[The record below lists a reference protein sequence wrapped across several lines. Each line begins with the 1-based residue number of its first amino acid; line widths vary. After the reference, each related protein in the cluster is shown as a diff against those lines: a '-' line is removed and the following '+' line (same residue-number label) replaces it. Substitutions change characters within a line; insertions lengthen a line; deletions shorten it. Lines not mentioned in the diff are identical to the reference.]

1 MPSFIEHL
9 SNTTR
14 SYRRF
19 RSIYPVTETLMTKWV
34 DNARVTASAANL
46 QPLRYHIVTD
56 KEECAKVYDTLAWA
70 GYLPDWEGPAEGER
84 PTGYIIMAVDSEVAS
99 PKAAQ
104 IDVGIAAQTI
114 MLAST
119 EEGFG
124 GCMILSFKKKQLM
137 EAVSFPESY
146 EPVLVL
152 ALGRPIEDVRLVE
165 VGEDGSIK
173 YYRDENMVH
182 YVPKRKLEDV
192 LF

>member
-9 SNTTR
+9 SHTTR
-14 SYRRF
+14 SFRRF
-19 RSIYPVTETLMTKWV
+19 RESYPVTEALMTQWV
-34 DNARVTASAANL
+34 DNARQAASAANR
-46 QPLRYHIVTD
+46 QPLRYRIVTD
-56 KEECAKVYDTLAWA
+56 RDTCAQIFDTLAWA
-70 GYLPDWEGPAEGER
+70 GYLPDWKGPQEGER
-84 PTGYIIMAVDSEVAS
+84 PTGYIVMAVDTTIST
-99 PKAAQ
+99 PQAAL

-124 GCMILSFKKKQLM
+124 GCMIQSFKKASLCQILD
-137 EAVSFPESY
+137 VPDTL

-165 VGEDGSIK
+165 VPEDGSIK
-173 YYRDENMVH
+173 YYRDEAGVH
-182 YVPKRKLEDV
+182 YVPKRSLQDV